1 MSAYWETR
9 LYAVPAQ
16 QVALGA
22 CGSSPSGYDRALT
35 WLLCNRYAGLDAHLI
50 LRTSRAVV
58 DDDPG
63 LVGNLL
69 VDRMVGATVHLVR
82 PASYSAG

>member
-1 MSAYWETR
+1 MLTLHRKLVNVVHWSMTR
-9 LYAVPAQ
+9 AQ
-16 QVALGA
+16 SQLP
-22 CGSSPSGYDRALT
+22 CT
-35 WLLCNRYAGLDAHLI
+35 RYAGMDAHLI
-50 LRTSRAVV
+50 LRTSRTVV

-82 PASYSAG
+82 PFQILCWLVL

>member
-1 MSAYWETR
+1 MHWSMI
-9 LYAVPAQ
+9 
-16 QVALGA
+16 
-22 CGSSPSGYDRALT
+22 RALT
-35 WLLCNRYAGLDAHLI
+35 RLPCDRYAGLDAHLI
-50 LRTSRAVV
+50 LRTSRTVV

-82 PASYSAG
+82 PFNLSAG